1 MKKESKKITVGKAVK
16 YKKVKFN
23 VAKIIAAYK
32 SGTPVSQIAQAAG
45 YPPNT
50 GNNRVRNLLMRA
62 GLYGKPAKKRVAK
75 AA

>member
-1 MKKESKKITVGKAVK
+1 MKKEITVGKAVK

-32 SGTPVSQIAQAAG
+32 SGTPVSQIAQSVG

-62 GLYGKPAKKRVAK
+62 GLYGKPAKKRAAK